1 VSATAPE
8 PETPRRKPAE
18 LRLGRWRVRLPPSRG
33 TRIALGLT
41 LLAGGSLFFLPV
53 LGLWMIPAGL
63 AVLSVDSPWARRL
76 RRKTQLWWGRRGN
89 RKAK

>member
-1 VSATAPE
+1 VSA
-8 PETPRRKPAE
+8 PETATSLRKRAE
-18 LRLGRWRVRLPPSRG
+18 LRLGRWRVRLPASRG
-33 TRIALGLT
+33 TRIALGLG

-76 RRKTQLWWGRRGN
+76 RRRAQLWWGRRGS
-89 RKAK
+89 RKPK